1 MKKKLD
7 ARLKTLLEVSCQ
19 NNHRALVVII
29 GDRGKNQVV
38 NLHYMLSKIS
48 NVPKPSVLWC
58 YKKELG
64 FSSHKKKR
72 MKQIKKLAQRGLLDT
87 SRDDPFEIFVSSTN
101 IRYCYYAESH
111 KILGNTFGMC
121 VLQDFE
127 ALTPNILARTV
138 ETVQGG
144 GLVVLLLGTIQSLK
158 QLYTMAMDVHDR
170 FRTQAH
176 QDVVARFNERFILS
190 LSKCK
195 SCLIMDD
202 ELNVLPLSSPMK
214 DGTFSLSDKQLE
226 QIKKNEQEWH
236 QLKDSLEATPI
247 LGELI
252 ARTKTLDQAK
262 ALLTFIEAITEK
274 SLRSTVALTAA
285 RGRGKSAALG
295 LAVAA
300 AIAHEYSNIFVTCP
314 SPENLKSFFDF
325 VLVGFDALQFKEHVD
340 YEILQ
345 STDASLQQ
353 QQQQHYYGGGI
364 IVRIHVFRSHRQT
377 IQYID
382 PRDASQA
389 LHQAELLVI
398 DEAAAIPLPIVKSM
412 LGPYLIFMSSTIT
425 GYEGTGRSLSLKLFD
440 QLRKKSNSSYSDKQ
454 GTVLSTEGGRTF
466 REITLEA
473 PIRYAIGDPI
483 ESWLYDVLCL
493 EAGKGPQPLI
503 YGCPHPNDCQLYM
516 VNRDALF
523 SGHPLAESFLQTV
536 MALFVASHY
545 KNSPNDL
552 QLLSDAP
559 AHRLFVLIDPT
570 SMKSNPNRRKQ
581 QSGNFHELPQIL
593 CAIQVCLEG
602 QISKEYAQASISRG
616 HRGAG
621 DLIPWTIS
629 QQFQDSSFASLS
641 GVRIVRIATHPDVQ
655 RMGYGTRALTLLND
669 YYSGKMIPLTEAPQK
684 QHHHLVLEENHEAPS
699 SLSNSSNHP
708 STSIYHETLEPR
720 KHLAPLLEE
729 LTVPTCHSTT
739 VDYIGVSFGLTLELF
754 SFWKKQGM
762 LPLYIRLVA
771 NEYTGEHTCI
781 MLKALSSDAYPHW
794 LSCFHQDFTRRFIS
808 LVPCAWRDW
817 NPALTL
823 QIIDYDI
830 RRQRFPSPTLGFS
843 LQQQGWTTDMME
855 QPQQQPLNAQNI
867 HLLFSTFDIQ
877 RLEAYAKNLIDY
889 HMIIDLLPTIA
900 KLYFSGQLVSPSS
913 KEIHLSAAQS
923 AILVSMGLQCMDLD
937 RLERVLNVPAQQL
950 LALLNKMIRKFVHY
964 FKELEYSCVQE
975 RKQQETYNNNTT
987 NNDVAI
993 QQQVKKKRTQ
1003 GRG

>member
-19 NNHRALVVII
+19 NNHRALLVII

-48 NVPKPSVLWC
+48 NIPKPSVLWC

-64 FSSHKKKR
+64 LSSHRKKR

-101 IRYCYYAESH
+101 IRYCYYAETH
-111 KILGNTFGMC
+111 KILGNTFGML

-144 GLVVLLLGTIQSLK
+144 GLVVLLLGTIQSLR

-176 QDVVARFNERFILS
+176 KDIIARFNERFMLS
-190 LSKCK
+190 LSRCQ
-195 SCLIMDD
+195 SCLILDD

-214 DGTFSLSDKQLE
+214 EGTFALSDRQIE
-226 QIKKNEQEWH
+226 QITKNQQEWSE
-236 QLKDSLEATPI
+236 LKSSLEETPI

-252 ARTKTLDQAK
+252 SRTKTLDQAK
-262 ALLTFIEAITEK
+262 ALLAFIEAITEK
-274 SLRSTVALTAA
+274 TLRSTIALTAA

-300 AIAHEYSNIFVTCP
+300 AIAHQYSNIFVTCP

-325 VLVGFDALQFKEHVD
+325 VLIGFDALQFKEHVD

-345 STDASLQQ
+345 STDASLQ
-353 QQQQHYYGGGI
+353 HCV
-364 IVRIHVFRSHRQT
+364 VRINVFRSHRQT

-382 PRDASQA
+382 PRDASKA

-440 QLRKKSNSSYSDKQ
+440 QLRKGSHQNNHSEPFHL
-454 GTVLSTEGGRTF
+454 VEGGRTF
-466 REITLEA
+466 REMTLEA
-473 PIRYAIGDPI
+473 PIRYAIEDPI

-503 YGCPHPNDCQLYM
+503 YGCPHPKDCQLYM

-536 MALFVASHY
+536 MALFVSSHY

-559 AHRLFVLIDPT
+559 AHRLFVLIAPSKKQLD
-570 SMKSNPNRRKQ
+570 SN
-581 QSGNFHELPQIL
+581 GLPQVL

-602 QISKEYAQASISRG
+602 QISKEFAEASMSRG

-621 DLIPWTIS
+621 DLIPWTVS

-641 GVRIVRIATHPDVQ
+641 GVRVVRIATHPDVQ
-655 RMGYGTRALTLLND
+655 RMGYGSRALTLLSD
-669 YYSGKMIPLTEAPQK
+669 YYSGKMIPLTED
-684 QHHHLVLEENHEAPS
+684 VLWRGT
-699 SLSNSSNHP
+699 LSNHGSSKEMIHNH
-708 STSIYHETLEPR
+708 SDDNSGERLEPR
-720 KHLAPLLEE
+720 KELPPLLEP
-729 LTVPTCHSTT
+729 LNVPER
-739 VDYIGVSFGLTLELF
+739 VDYLGVSYGLTLELF
-754 SFWKKQGM
+754 CFWKKQGM
-762 LPLYIRLVA
+762 VPLYIRLVA
-771 NEYTGEHTCI
+771 NEYTGEHTCV
-781 MLKALSSDAYPHW
+781 MLKQLPEHSMTW
-794 LSCFHQDFTRRFIS
+794 LSHFFHDFVRRFLS
-808 LVPCAWRDW
+808 LLPFAWSNW

-823 QIIDYDI
+823 QIIDYGTEYYASH
-830 RRQRFPSPTLGFS
+830 QVT
-843 LQQQGWTTDMME
+843 
-855 QPQQQPLNAQNI
+855 PLNAHNL
-867 HLLFSTFDIQ
+867 HLLLSTFDIQ

-889 HMIIDLLPTIA
+889 HMIVDLLPTIA
-900 KLYFSGQLVSPSS
+900 KLYFSGQLG

-923 AILVSMGLQCMDLD
+923 AILVSIGLQYMDLD
-937 RLERVLNVPAQQL
+937 RLEKVLNVPVQQL
-950 LALLNKMIRKFVHY
+950 LALLNKMIRKFAHY
-964 FKELEYSCVQE
+964 FKELEYLLMESNDGSTLGAKDSSRVATLDDKSLHCDK
-975 RKQQETYNNNTT
+975 KQSPTT
-987 NNDVAI
+987 LSVPV
-993 QQQVKKKRTQ
+993 VKKSKKNTEHTASSTKKHRKH
-1003 GRG
+1003 RLE